1 MSAAIPEGFS
11 VEPADYRRD
20 FDSLRAIRDEV
31 FVRGQK
37 VPLEIELDALDPLC
51 QHVIA
56 RSADGAAI
64 GTGRLMPDGRIGR
77 MAVLDAWRGRGVGGV
92 ILERLVEIARARGL
106 QQVELHSQV
115 HAREFYAR
123 HGFEAYGEHFFEA
136 GIEHVHMRLALR
148 EDEIPRSAG
157 PELLNIDSEHEAR
170 QVSLQ
175 LLQRA
180 RLRLCVFARD
190 LDPVLLGTPEA
201 VEALR
206 QLLARGRGVEV
217 RVLLQE
223 PASLQR
229 AQHSWLPLMQRLTS
243 LIHVRQVSEPI
254 DQQNPMA
261 LLLNDA
267 GGFFLRP
274 LASRFEGSA
283 SLQAEGRRRQLQ
295 NAFDELWERG
305 QPCTE
310 LRALSGL

>member
-1 MSAAIPEGFS
+1 MRLTIPEGFS

-20 FDSLRAIRDEV
+20 FDSLRAIRDEI
-31 FVRGQK
+31 FVRGQN
-37 VPLEIELDALDPLC
+37 VPLAIELDALDPLC

-56 RSADGAAI
+56 RAEDGHAI
-64 GTGRLMPDGRIGR
+64 GTGRLLPDGRIGR
-77 MAVLDAWRGRGVGGV
+77 MAVLESWRGRGVGSV
-92 ILERLVEIARARGL
+92 MLERLIEIARSRGL

-115 HAREFYAR
+115 HACDFYQR
-123 HGFEAYGEHFFEA
+123 HGFEAYGENFFEA
-136 GIEHVHMRLALR
+136 GIEHVHMRRALS
-148 EDEIPRSAG
+148 EDTVPRSAG
-157 PELLNIDSEHEAR
+157 PELLAIETEHDAR
-170 QVSLQ
+170 ATSLA

-180 RLRLCVFARD
+180 RHRLCVFARD

-206 QLLARGRGVEV
+206 TLLARGRGVEV

-229 AQHSWLPLMQRLTS
+229 NQHPWLPLMQRLSS
-243 LIHVRQVSEPI
+243 LLQVRQVSEPI
-254 DQQNPMA
+254 DQQNPTAM
-261 LLLNDA
+261 LLNDS

-295 NAFDELWERG
+295 SEFDTLWERA

>member
-1 MSAAIPEGFS
+1 MSASIPEGFS

-20 FDSLRAIRDEV
+20 FDSLRAIRGEV

-37 VPLEIELDALDPLC
+37 VPLDIELDALDPLC

-56 RSADGAAI
+56 RSADGVAI

-77 MAVLDAWRGRGVGGV
+77 VAVLDAWRGRGVGGV

-106 QQVELHSQV
+106 QRVELHSQI
-115 HAREFYAR
+115 HARAFYAR
-123 HGFEAYGEHFFEA
+123 HGFEAYGDHFLEA
-136 GIEHVHMRLALR
+136 GIEHVHMRRALN
-148 EDEIPRSAG
+148 EAGIPRSAG
-157 PELLNIDSEHEAR
+157 PEQLNIDSEHEAR
-170 QVSLQ
+170 EISLQ
-175 LLQRA
+175 LVQRA
-180 RLRLCVFARD
+180 RHRVCVFARD
-190 LDPVLLGTPEA
+190 LDPALLGTADA

-229 AQHSWLPLMQRLTS
+229 VQHPWLPLMQRLTS

-295 NAFDELWERG
+295 NTFDELWERG